1 MRKNTRR
8 RRLAIRLAAAVGLAL
23 ALWHLWIF
31 GEVWWLRGHE
41 PRTTAFMEEGLERMR
56 ARDPHARLQHQW
68 MPYARIAADL
78 KRAVVAAE
86 DQRFVEHAG
95 FDVGAIERA
104 YETNARRGRVR
115 RGGST
120 ITQQLAKNL
129 FLSPQRS
136 YLRKGREA
144 VITLM
149 LEGVLGKRRILELY
163 LNVIEWG
170 DGVYGAEAAARYYF
184 GVSAA
189 DLGPEDAALLAAVIP
204 KARSY
209 SHLPITPYLEDRQ
222 EALLGQME
230 HVRIP

>member
-1 MRKNTRR
+1 MKKSARR

-31 GEVWWLRGHE
+31 GEVWWLRGHD
-41 PRTTAFMEEGLERMR
+41 PRTTAFMEAGLERLR
-56 ARDPHARLQHQW
+56 ARDPQARLQQQW

-120 ITQQLAKNL
+120 ISQQLAKNL
-129 FLSPQRS
+129 FLSPRRS

-209 SHLPITPYLEDRQ
+209 SHLPITPYLEERQ
-222 EALLGQME
+222 AALLGQME